1 MSLACESREADVE
14 EAHLA
19 VSGGILS
26 KLLLV
31 VGGHQS
37 VGVSLPGCLGPS
49 ILLEEYERIF
59 HPVDPTNVADVDRPS
74 PGVVGTHG
82 EQVFEDLAGGGVW
95 IAPH

>member
-1 MSLACESREADVE
+1 MSLAGESREADVE

-31 VGGHQS
+31 VGGHHS
-37 VGVSLPGCLGPS
+37 VGVRLSGCLGPS
-49 ILLEEYERIF
+49 ILLEEYKRIF
-59 HPVDPTNVADVDRPS
+59 HPVDPADVADMDRPR

-82 EQVFEDLAGGGVW
+82 EQVFEDLVGGGVW
-95 IAPH
+95 ITPH